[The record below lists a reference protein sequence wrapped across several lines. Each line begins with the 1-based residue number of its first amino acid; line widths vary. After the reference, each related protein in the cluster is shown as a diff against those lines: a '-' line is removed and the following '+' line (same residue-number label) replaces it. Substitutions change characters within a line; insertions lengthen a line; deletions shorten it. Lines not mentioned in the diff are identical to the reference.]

1 MSSGKWR
8 PFCLGLN
15 MLSVDKMLLN
25 KALVKAVFLE
35 YGWNM
40 ALIGSVGM
48 GMCMCVWQSGTW
60 SVFPSSAQ
68 VGA

>member
-1 MSSGKWR
+1 
-8 PFCLGLN
+8 

-48 GMCMCVWQSGTW
+48 CMCVCVCVAIRQMGCV
-60 SVFPSSAQ
+60 SVISSSWCLT
-68 VGA
+68 VPGLDMTHC